1 MMFKLLWENEVILH
15 AFVCLSD
22 EGGELIAN
30 GSKTIE
36 GVQVVV
42 DDEGSARL
50 NALKFFLSKIE
61 PASPTEFMRYSAD
74 DGIRVYVG

>member
-1 MMFKLLWENEVILH
+1 MMFKLLRENEVVLH
-15 AFVCLSD
+15 AFVCSSD

-30 GSKTIE
+30 GSKIIE
-36 GVQVVV
+36 GVQVV

-50 NALKFFLSKIE
+50 NALKFFLPKIE
-61 PASPTEFMRYSAD
+61 PASPTEFMRYLAG

>member
-30 GSKTIE
+30 DSKTIE
-36 GVQVVV
+36 GVQVV

-50 NALKFFLSKIE
+50 NSLKFFLPKIE
-61 PASPTEFMRYSAD
+61 PASPTEFMHYSAD

>member
-1 MMFKLLWENEVILH
+1 MMFKLFWENEVVLH

-22 EGGELIAN
+22 EGGELKAN
-30 GSKTIE
+30 GSKIIE
-36 GVQVVV
+36 VVQVV

-50 NALKFFLSKIE
+50 NALKFFLPKIE
-61 PASPTEFMRYSAD
+61 STSPTEFMRYLAG

>member
-1 MMFKLLWENEVILH
+1 MMFKLFQENEVVLH
-15 AFVCLSD
+15 AFICLSD

-30 GSKTIE
+30 GSKIIE
-36 GVQVVV
+36 GVQVI

-50 NALKFFLSKIE
+50 SALKFFLSKIE
-61 PASPTEFMRYSAD
+61 PASPTEFMRYSAG